1 MYYPIWREKMY
12 TAEDE
17 KTLPQDCYKPRY
29 VIVDGIAHPY
39 TKYSQLPDAF
49 TLRYEAYPAD
59 IPDNAPDETEFD
71 LPDEAVL
78 AVILF
83 VAAQTQSME
92 YDQRFFQSFYA
103 QYQGKL
109 SNLSGQ
115 ADGPAAVVTGGA
127 MFKQTNMP
135 RASAPTLSQV
145 KIDTFLGADLTNSPA
160 NADENRSPD
169 CENMIR
175 DVPGKVR
182 KRMGWQV
189 KRTLDGRI
197 NGYHA
202 LMGHDPLVHAGTKLY
217 KGDSVVY
224 SDANDARSR
233 SWEFGEKLYIA
244 DGKALLCYDG
254 TAVTRVDADA
264 YIPTLTIARAPNGG
278 GEEYENANLISPKYR
293 EQFLGYEA
301 EDKTYQM
308 SLVPL
313 DSTPVEAEL
322 LQTDGSWKP
331 MAENSG
337 FTVNRT
343 AGTVT
348 FTTAPGV
355 SPVAGQDNVK
365 ITASH
370 TVEGY
375 ADRINKCRIG
385 IQFGVNGA
393 TDRLFLSGSPQLIN
407 YDWYSGLND
416 PTYWRPGLVLG
427 QSDSAIVGY
436 SIVNARLAAHKDST
450 DSDRNV
456 IVREGTLVDNKPAFP
471 IVNILQGEGAIGP
484 YSFGYLGTEP
494 LFLTKLGVYAIT
506 AQDITGEKYSQS
518 RSFFLNG
525 KLLEENGL
533 EEAFALVYKDM
544 YWLCLNGR
552 AYILDGLQATQ
563 TDRSAPYSTRQYAG
577 FYCTNIPARVL
588 WEQDGALW
596 FGTADGRLCA
606 FANEPSDR

>member
-1 MYYPIWREKMY
+1 
-12 TAEDE
+12 
-17 KTLPQDCYKPRY
+17 
-29 VIVDGIAHPY
+29 
-39 TKYSQLPDAF
+39 
-49 TLRYEAYPAD
+49 
-59 IPDNAPDETEFD
+59 
-71 LPDEAVL
+71 
-78 AVILF
+78 
-83 VAAQTQSME
+83 
-92 YDQRFFQSFYA
+92 
-103 QYQGKL
+103 
-109 SNLSGQ
+109 
-115 ADGPAAVVTGGA
+115 

-135 RASAPTLSQV
+135 GASAPTLSQV

-278 GEEYENANLISPKYR
+278 GEEYENANLICPKYR
-293 EQFLGYEA
+293 EQFLGTEN
-301 EDKTYQM
+301 DKVYQM

-322 LQTDGSWKP
+322 LQADGSWKP

-375 ADRINKCRIG
+375 ADRVNKCRIG

-416 PTYWRPGLVLG
+416 PTYWGDQAYSVLG

-456 IVREGTLVDNKPAFP
+456 IVREGNLVDNKPAFP

-606 FANEPSDR
+606 FANEPSDPLNYNDNGEAIYACWRTPDLSGRTFYRNKTFSRFYVALASALATGVRAWGRVAGIWEELFSDFVTARYFSYAHLIYSNKNFGSAAGTVCQGNDGRLSNARRASNISMSLSGTTLTINYS

>member
-1 MYYPIWREKMY
+1 
-12 TAEDE
+12 
-17 KTLPQDCYKPRY
+17 
-29 VIVDGIAHPY
+29 
-39 TKYSQLPDAF
+39 
-49 TLRYEAYPAD
+49 
-59 IPDNAPDETEFD
+59 
-71 LPDEAVL
+71 
-78 AVILF
+78 
-83 VAAQTQSME
+83 
-92 YDQRFFQSFYA
+92 
-103 QYQGKL
+103 
-109 SNLSGQ
+109 
-115 ADGPAAVVTGGA
+115 

-135 RASAPTLSQV
+135 GASAPTLSQV

-278 GEEYENANLISPKYR
+278 GEEYENANLICPKYR
-293 EQFLGYEA
+293 EQFLGTEN
-301 EDKTYQM
+301 DKVYQM

-322 LQTDGSWKP
+322 LQADGSWKP

-416 PTYWRPGLVLG
+416 PTYWGDQAYSVLG

-544 YWLCLNGR
+544 YWL
-552 AYILDGLQATQ
+552 
-563 TDRSAPYSTRQYAG
+563 
-577 FYCTNIPARVL
+577 
-588 WEQDGALW
+588 
-596 FGTADGRLCA
+596 
-606 FANEPSDR
+606 